1 MNIDS
6 RSNSARKLKRPPVLA
21 PEHHFFLAVEEDA
34 GFPGL
39 SLVIDPLP
47 NGRVVLLE
55 PSERFVIVP
64 EPNFC
69 VVPVTVLP
77 LLSRSVV
84 IEPLPN
90 GRVVLLEP
98 SERFVIVPEP
108 NFCVVPVTVLPL
120 LSRSVV
126 IEPLPNGRV
135 VLLEPSERFVIVPE
149 PNFCVVPVRGLL
161 IELLG
166 ASAAKELLH
175 ARAITRENA
184 DDTSILAIF
193 LALIFQKVAGAYFP
207 ADDHSTNE
215 CDASEQVQSQ
225 RLSQCAR
232 LVYGAN
238 SERCL
243 NSSIWCRSR
252 IDAKEIHCPSVRVS
266 EDLDLTRLLFQ

>member
-6 RSNSARKLKRPPVLA
+6 RSNSARKPKRPPVLA

-39 SLVIDPLP
+39 SL
-47 NGRVVLLE
+47 
-55 PSERFVIVP
+55 
-64 EPNFC
+64 
-69 VVPVTVLP
+69 
-77 LLSRSVV
+77 V

-193 LALIFQKVAGAYFP
+193 LALIFQKVAGTYFP
-207 ADDHSTNE
+207 ADDHNTNE